1 MLTTLLAQ
9 FKLSKVQAPSRE
21 DERVLLMSK
30 IDYANIVGSI
40 MYAMLYTISNLA
52 YSISIMSWFVENPSK
67 VHWHALKWVM
77 MYISCSLDLGLIY
90 KGRNFESNVFGYLDA
105 NYASCLGTRKSISC

>member
-1 MLTTLLAQ
+1 MLTPLLAR
-9 FKLSKVQAPSRE
+9 FNLSQVQAPSRE

-30 IDYANIVGSI
+30 IDYANMVGSI

-52 YSISIMSWFVENPSK
+52 YSISIVSWFVENPSK

-77 MYISCSLDLGLIY
+77 TYISCSLDLGIIY
-90 KGRNFESNVFGYLDA
+90 KGRNFESNVFGYVEA